1 MALAVRDRA
10 AAGKGT
16 PSNRRARALDA
27 MGGRISRPPLGI
39 SRRKCFSPCWTEDGW
54 ALLRRWRALFAEV
67 TRAVPDSAAS
77 GWASSRRACVRS
89 AVCGCTGFETRFRVL
104 HSWLSSITG
113 TTAQATERSNRSH
126 RPAWAFQPRVV
137 LHTQNIQQTH
147 ALLRVQCRRSEP
159 SHVQTHCIITHHL
172 ARIA

>member
-1 MALAVRDRA
+1 MALAARDRA
-10 AAGKGT
+10 AAGKGM
-16 PSNRRARALDA
+16 PRNRRARKMDA
-27 MGGRISRPPLGI
+27 MGGRICRPPLGI

-89 AVCGCTGFETRFRVL
+89 AVCGCAGFGFQRVL
-104 HSWLSSITG
+104 HSWQADNCPGHRALQPLTPTSVGLPAARRITYSEH
-113 TTAQATERSNRSH
+113 TTN
-126 RPAWAFQPRVV
+126 
-137 LHTQNIQQTH
+137 H
-147 ALLRVQCRRSEP
+147 ALLRVRCRRSEP

>member
-54 ALLRRWRALFAEV
+54 ALLRRWRAVFAEV

-89 AVCGCTGFETRFRVL
+89 AVCGCAGFETRFRVL

-137 LHTQNIQQTH
+137 LHTQNIQQTTRCF
-147 ALLRVQCRRSEP
+147 ACSAGGP
-159 SHVQTHCIITHHL
+159 SRLTFKHIVSSHITSPE
-172 ARIA
+172 